1 MNNILIFANGD
12 KPPMGWE
19 WVRNHVTSEST
30 MIAADGGT
38 RHLFDLDL
46 FPDVIIGDMDSLD
59 PFHKKRLEDE
69 DIAFVS
75 SPQEKNE
82 TDLELALLFA
92 AQNYEG
98 SIRVFG
104 SSGGRLDQTLSNVLL
119 LAHPGLR
126 GRDVRIVE
134 QNQMAWLVDHQTS
147 IHGRVGDLVSL
158 LPQWGEVTVERTTG
172 LRWKLKQEALSPGPA
187 RGVSNV
193 MTEDQAEIYIAAGR
207 LLCVHTY
214 QSWNR

>member
-1 MNNILIFANGD
+1 
-12 KPPMGWE
+12 
-19 WVRNHVTSEST
+19 

-46 FPDVIIGDMDSLD
+46 FPDVIVGDMDSLD
-59 PFHKKRLEDE
+59 PIHKGLLEDE
-69 DIAFVS
+69 DITFIT
-75 SPQEKNE
+75 SPREKDE
-82 TDLELALLFA
+82 TDLELALLYA

-104 SSGGRLDQTLSNVLL
+104 SSGGRLDQTISNVLL

-134 QNQMAWLVDHQTS
+134 PYQIAWLVDHQSS
-147 IHGRVGDLVSL
+147 IQGRVGDLVSL
-158 LPQWGEVTVERTTG
+158 LPQWGEVTVERTIG
-172 LRWKLKQEALSPGPA
+172 LRWNLKQEALSPGPA

-193 MTEDQAEIYIAAGR
+193 MIEDQAEIYIAAGS
-207 LLCVHTY
+207 LLCVHTH
-214 QSWNR
+214 QNWNR